1 MNNENKRSSIIIT
14 INNENYY
21 NKPFEGWF
29 PLPKKTKTHVTVS
42 ITSLMTFTS
51 RTFKHRVPF
60 LSAGGVLKMGGPQVV
75 IIHIIGHNQ

>member
-42 ITSLMTFTS
+42 ITSLMTSAKQLVFQDIQAS
-51 RTFKHRVPF
+51 RSLPKCW
-60 LSAGGVLKMGGPQVV
+60 GGS
-75 IIHIIGHNQ
+75 